1 MKPNL
6 HNPYGYKVCYR
17 ERRSKR
23 IVRYFIV
30 HSYKDAVSVKQGY
43 IRYDMAHSPHHEEG
57 SLARYLAGVSF
68 LGLSRSFFIQKLHLE
83 EKSYAEIKSHNKE

>member
-1 MKPNL
+1 MKPDL

-30 HSYKDAVSVKQGY
+30 HSYKSAVSMKQLY
-43 IRYDMAHSPHHEEG
+43 IRYPPRERETNRQ
-57 SLARYLAGVSF
+57 LNRPTWLI
-68 LGLSRSFFIQKLHLE
+68 LPITR
-83 EKSYAEIKSHNKE
+83 KEVLRGIWRECPF

>member
-1 MKPNL
+1 MKPDR

-30 HSYKDAVSVKQGY
+30 RSYKDAVSMKQLY
-43 IRYDMAHSPHHEEG
+43 IRYPPRERETDRQ
-57 SLARYLAGVSF
+57 L
-68 LGLSRSFFIQKLHLE
+68 
-83 EKSYAEIKSHNKE
+83 NKPIWLILPITRKEVLRGIWRECPF